1 MAEEYILFIEADTHM
16 EQKMVISASHFNADC
31 LWLE

>member
-1 MAEEYILFIEADTHM
+1 MAEEYILFIEADTHV
-16 EQKMVISASHFNADC
+16 EQKMVNSASPFSADC